1 MADFAVIHTLQ
12 PGTKGTN
19 HKASSV
25 MLKDM
30 VFEREKGGNIREERS
45 KQSTPL
51 VAAKEQEKKR
61 NYQPLMGLAKRLEKT
76 HRRKRRLKFLPLVLS
91 HLGEMSGGWFELEDF
106 LKGYIKHASCFKCKV
121 DGVTPSTRAAQ
132 FCKELKDSVMV
143 SLVNGWGEQLLQTGY
158 CLRDGT
164 VGVKG

>member
-1 MADFAVIHTLQ
+1 M
-12 PGTKGTN
+12 
-19 HKASSV
+19 
-25 MLKDM
+25 
-30 VFEREKGGNIREERS
+30 
-45 KQSTPL
+45 
-51 VAAKEQEKKR
+51 
-61 NYQPLMGLAKRLEKT
+61 
-76 HRRKRRLKFLPLVLS
+76 LS

-132 FCKELKDSVMV
+132 LCKDLKDSVMV

>member
-1 MADFAVIHTLQ
+1 MTIKCEFIICDQNEEPKNLRW
-12 PGTKGTN
+12 TK
-19 HKASSV
+19 
-25 MLKDM
+25 
-30 VFEREKGGNIREERS
+30 REKKNQKS
-45 KQSTPL
+45 
-51 VAAKEQEKKR
+51 
-61 NYQPLMGLAKRLEKT
+61 
-76 HRRKRRLKFLPLVLS
+76 LPLVLS

-106 LKGYIKHASCFKCKV
+106 LKGYVKHASSFKGKV